1 MTRPCRSRDTART
14 GSRLGAVRTGG
25 RVAAGRGKK
34 PVAAMVDV
42 EDGDMTRGWTTRRD
56 RGDVERR
63 RIRHLRVFSRL
74 KRRPVSSSRGR
85 PPPSGASCGNPR
97 AQTHPVLRLQVGAE
111 RRRHDLAAG
120 RRRRGEVR
128 LARLAPAAANRGG
141 VLHLGVS
148 VRGNTTCLALERGR
162 ASAERASFTP
172 FRPERERSGPISKI
186 VTWNYFTAES

>member
-1 MTRPCRSRDTART
+1 MRRPCRSRDTART

-42 EDGDMTRGWTTRRD
+42 EDGDIREVGRPDD
-56 RGDVERR
+56 RGDDERR

-111 RRRHDLAAG
+111 RRRHDLAAAEEG
-120 RRRRGEVR
+120 AVKCASRDLRRLLTEVEYFISACRFEGTRR
-128 LARLAPAAANRGG
+128 A
-141 VLHLGVS
+141 LHLK
-148 VRGNTTCLALERGR
+148 R
-162 ASAERASFTP
+162 ASDRRAREFCL
-172 FRPERERSGPISKI
+172 RPERGARDP
-186 VTWNYFTAES
+186 YP